1 MPICYISKLRLT
13 LKKKKKEKAEYSR
26 FVLLHSCIHWSA
38 VVSIM
43 CLNEAI
49 VQRQF
54 IFISAPWKIE
64 AGEEVKPRNLT
75 SKTTTNVGLQIN
87 VLPGSLGGFT
97 CKIHRS
103 SCEEPIPQGKALPPP
118 PDLILFPSRKILHFL
133 SCLSLLSAATKGRLA
148 AFTKHDKH
156 EAARVRRLFPPGPH
170 FTRTIT
176 CFSDQSPSRQ
186 LRGRG
191 CRVSDPP
198 HRLPSQSKQT
208 AGWRDRKGDKHHI
221 HVNTC
226 TCILRLRRAKHG
238 GRHFSS
244 LKSSQELTHLSTA
257 SEQKH
262 FFFLSNQ
269 PKCRKRTVF
278 TVPQLCQNLKLQNS
292 PSHTFSPFV
301 SQLQLKD
308 KMTQKWKFYYN
319 LLPLKLM
326 GSRVKFQ
333 EKAATRFHR
342 EAPETSPHFP
352 AACRQAERTI
362 TEFIL

>member
-176 CFSDQSPSRQ
+176 CFSDQSPSPQ

-198 HRLPSQSKQT
+198 HRLPPQSKQT

-238 GRHFSS
+238 GGNS
-244 LKSSQELTHLSTA
+244 
-257 SEQKH
+257 
-262 FFFLSNQ
+262 
-269 PKCRKRTVF
+269 
-278 TVPQLCQNLKLQNS
+278 VP
-292 PSHTFSPFV
+292 
-301 SQLQLKD
+301 
-308 KMTQKWKFYYN
+308 
-319 LLPLKLM
+319 
-326 GSRVKFQ
+326 
-333 EKAATRFHR
+333 
-342 EAPETSPHFP
+342 
-352 AACRQAERTI
+352 
-362 TEFIL
+362 